1 MTTKQQEYEEQ
12 VKAAIDREEAIK
24 NICDVSNLGDYE
36 TIPVTTPEG
45 KEIKAKLYGR

>member
-1 MTTKQQEYEEQ
+1 MTTEQ

-24 NICDVSNLGDYE
+24 NICDVSNLGDYK
-36 TIPVTTPEG
+36 TITVTTPED